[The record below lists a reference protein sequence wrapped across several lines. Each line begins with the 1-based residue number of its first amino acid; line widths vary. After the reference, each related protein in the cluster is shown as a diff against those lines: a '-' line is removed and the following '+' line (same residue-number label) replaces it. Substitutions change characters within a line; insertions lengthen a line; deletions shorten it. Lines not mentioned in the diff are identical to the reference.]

1 MSKYLFVDAKLSPSD
16 VTWAWLPN
24 HDYKI
29 IRTFEEFKSTIEKS
43 GLPEFFC
50 LDDVLG
56 MDCAKWISEH
66 CAKLDVDM
74 PSNMVHTRKRVKGK
88 KIANVLAFYV
98 FNRNDK
104 KHERSCSETNS

>member
-1 MSKYLFVDAKLSPSD
+1 MSKYLFVDAKLSPPD

-24 HDYKI
+24 HNYKI
-29 IRTFEEFKSTIEKS
+29 IRTFEEFVKTIESS

-56 MDCAKWISEH
+56 MDCAKWICEY
-66 CAKLDVDM
+66 CTKLNVDM
-74 PSNMVHTRKRVKGK
+74 PSHIVHTRKRVKGK
-88 KIANVLAFYV
+88 KIANVLAFYI

-104 KHERSCSETNS
+104 K

>member
-1 MSKYLFVDAKLSPSD
+1 MSKYLFIDTKLSPSD

-24 HDYKI
+24 HNYKI
-29 IRTFEEFKSTIEKS
+29 IRTFEEFVKTIESS

-66 CAKLDVDM
+66 CTKLDVDM
-74 PSNMVHTRKRVKGK
+74 PSHIVHTRKRVKGK
-88 KIANVLAFYV
+88 KIANVLAFYI
-98 FNRNDK
+98 FHRNNNK
-104 KHERSCSETNS
+104 YLKNKNE

>member
-1 MSKYLFVDAKLSPSD
+1 MSKYLFVDVKLSPSD

-56 MDCAKWISEH
+56 MECAKWISEH

-74 PSNMVHTRKRVKGK
+74 PSHMVHTKKKVKGK
-88 KIANVLAFYV
+88 KKANILAFYV
-98 FNRNDK
+98 FS
-104 KHERSCSETNS
+104 RSTQSSRQIKISIFI